1 MNTIYWLNSMKKKD
15 DNLDNL
21 KFNLQYLLSKNQFK
35 DYENEI
41 EKLFLEKEKKRIL
54 EVKT

>member
-21 KFNLQYLLSKNQFK
+21 KFNLPYHLNININK
-35 DYENEI
+35 
-41 EKLFLEKEKKRIL
+41 KEKKEKEGRRRR
-54 EVKT
+54 

>member
-1 MNTIYWLNSMKKKD
+1 MKKKD

-41 EKLFLEKEKKRIL
+41 EKLLLEKEKKRIL
-54 EVKT
+54 EGKT